1 LRRPRSPA
9 ARARRIVGFAAVW
22 LLRAGAFAL
31 LFAPILLVIL
41 VSFNGTAFTTI
52 PPHNYSLRWYLN
64 IFARDEFVTSFLT
77 SLTVAFIAM
86 PVSVLIGTLSAY
98 ALWKRRDPR
107 LRVLDTVLMS
117 PVLLPLV
124 VSGLAL
130 LVFFNRIHFY
140 AGLASIVIA
149 HVIITYPYSFRAVLA
164 ALSRY
169 DRQLD
174 EAAASLRVHP
184 RATFAHVTLP
194 LIRPGLFAGAL
205 FAFVMSFD
213 DFATTIFLITP
224 DAKTLPIAI
233 YQYMEFNLDPTVSAV
248 SSLLVFVAVVGV
260 LAIERLIG
268 MDRFVGLRA

>member
-1 LRRPRSPA
+1 MIARIRRPLA
-9 ARARRIVGFAAVW
+9 FGAVW
-22 LLRAGAFAL
+22 LLRIGAFAL

-41 VSFNGTAFTTI
+41 LSFGGESFTSI
-52 PPHNYSLRWYLN
+52 PPRTYALRWYRN
-64 IFARDEFVTSFLT
+64 IFIRDEFVAGFLT
-77 SLTVAFIAM
+77 SLTVALIAA
-86 PVSVLIGTLSAY
+86 PVSVILGTSSAY
-98 ALWKRRDPR
+98 ALWKRPSAWTRALEP
-107 LRVLDTVLMS
+107 VLMS

-124 VSGLAL
+124 VTGLSL
-130 LVFFNRIHFY
+130 LVFFNRVHFY

-149 HVIITYPYSFRAVLA
+149 HVIITFPYSFRAVLA

-174 EAAASLRVHP
+174 EAAASVRVRP
-184 RATFAHVTLP
+184 WASFLHVTLP
-194 LIRPGLFAGAL
+194 MIRPGLFAGAL

-224 DAKTLPIAI
+224 GAKTLPIAI

-248 SSLLVFVAVVGV
+248 SSLLVLLAVSGV
-260 LAIERLIG
+260 LVIERLIG